1 MAFAPDTRIGG
12 GADLFG
18 RHGRIFVISL
28 GNSEQVGEKRGFP
41 RGQRKLF
48 RDPWHGD
55 CASVSLSGRL
65 HGIHPPVPLSRQ
77 GRKEPFKETAPSAAG
92 PFLRFSASLASLRRL
107 VFVFTVKEVA
117 IADRFH
123 LFSRLK
129 GRILLLSKSIS
140 LRPAPR

>member
-1 MAFAPDTRIGG
+1 VAFAPDTRIGG

-55 CASVSLSGRL
+55 CASESLSGRL
-65 HGIHPPVPLSRQ
+65 HGIHPPVPLSRA
-77 GRKEPFKETAPSAAG
+77 GSKEPFKETAPSAAG
-92 PFLRFSASLASLRRL
+92 PFLKFSASLAYFRRL
-107 VFVFTVKEVA
+107 DFILTVKEMA
-117 IADRFH
+117 FAD
-123 LFSRLK
+123 K
-129 GRILLLSKSIS
+129 
-140 LRPAPR
+140 

>member
-55 CASVSLSGRL
+55 CASFRIVKWEAIRDSSPGAPLTSRPQGTIQREGPVRGGAVFDVLSFIG
-65 HGIHPPVPLSRQ
+65 
-77 GRKEPFKETAPSAAG
+77 EFEAT
-92 PFLRFSASLASLRRL
+92 RFC
-107 VFVFTVKEVA
+107 
-117 IADRFH
+117 IYG
-123 LFSRLK
+123 K
-129 GRILLLSKSIS
+129 GGGDC
-140 LRPAPR
+140 